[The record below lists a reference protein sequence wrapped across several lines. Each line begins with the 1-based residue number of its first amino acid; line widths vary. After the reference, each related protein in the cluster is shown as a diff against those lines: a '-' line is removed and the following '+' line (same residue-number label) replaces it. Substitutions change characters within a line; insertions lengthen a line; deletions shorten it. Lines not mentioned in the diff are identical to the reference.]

1 MSTIAVN
8 DSAALSAPP
17 REETPATTRLRVW
30 PAMVIVVFVWIV
42 LYANHALE
50 MNATTRFISRIV
62 PLALA
67 LLAFLGWWLSRSAVR
82 WRDRLLAV
90 AVTIALGAVA
100 LKFTDESIKGFGLL
114 LSSFPVVITVWT
126 AWVAIARSFAPT
138 TQRIG
143 FCIAMALAIGYFT
156 LVRFDGLD
164 ALQRPEF
171 SWRWT
176 PTKEQEFLAGR
187 SGTDNAKGAA
197 TARPWSLQP
206 GDWPDFRG
214 PNRDGVM
221 PGIMIA
227 SDWAHDPP
235 KQLWRKAVGP
245 GWSGMIIV
253 DGHLVTQ
260 EQRGEVEAVVC
271 YDATTGEEQWA

>member
-1 MSTIAVN
+1 MSTIAVT

-17 REETPATTRLRVW
+17 REETPATKRLHVW

-114 LSSFPVVITVWT
+114 LSSFPLVITLWT

-138 TQRIG
+138 AQRIG

-164 ALQRPEF
+164 AVQRAEF

-187 SGTDNAKGAA
+187 GGNDSAKA
-197 TARPWSLQP
+197 TASAKAWAPQP
-206 GDWPDFRG
+206 GAGAGF
-214 PNRDGVM
+214 
-221 PGIMIA
+221 PG
-227 SDWAHDPP
+227 AH
-235 KQLWRKAVGP
+235 RA
-245 GWSGMIIV
+245 
-253 DGHLVTQ
+253 
-260 EQRGEVEAVVC
+260 A
-271 YDATTGEEQWA
+271 